1 MKKFFGNWNLRRSSS
16 GPSTSQRE
24 SFPSPDAIVP
34 HAFRQLK
41 SYNAFGKI
49 HKAASRGAAVIVQ
62 CRLMLERNGVND
74 RDKNDRTMLHYAC
87 AHGHPMVAALLI
99 EWNCDIDLRDSDNC
113 TALIKVDITQQFQCD
128 MDLMGILGIK
138 MISAKCK
145 CGADPNAKDNHGN
158 TALHYAVWH
167 NKTSMVNILLEH
179 NADICIR
186 NKDNFTPYTL
196 ARLRNNESLAK
207 FLVDKRNQIL
217 KLADELKRLK
227 CEPEPPTE
235 DSEQPQVNL
244 DGTSLISEEA
254 DKQKVIRLQSVQKL
268 NDSSVHSSEDQNQ
281 RVVRASDNGNHSAI
295 HVSQNLN
302 RSLACTSANESQTEV
317 PKNLMNSV
325 VHEAQKPNR
334 SAAARVL
341 QKQHGKTKEQP
352 VPVEENRQE
361 DGLKHGN
368 PKTKVESEY
377 SIEDSEEPRA
387 IMDKILLVSEEADKQ
402 KVIRLQSAEKLNDRW
417 AYATNQIQ
425 RVVHASDNGNHSAIH
440 VSQNLNR
447 SLACTSANESQ
458 TEVPKN
464 LMNSVVH
471 EAQKPNRS
479 AAALVLQK
487 QHGKTKQQPV
497 PVEENRQEDG
507 LKHPNRKTKVELE
520 YSIEDP
526 KELQKAVEE
535 ILLISEEADKQK
547 VIRLQSAE
555 KLNDR
560 WVHASEDQNQRV
572 VRATENGNHSAIHVS
587 QNLNRSLA
595 CTSAN
600 ESQTEVPKNLMNSVV
615 HEAEKPNRSAAAR
628 VLQKQHEKTKNQPVP
643 VEENRQ
649 EDGLKRG
656 NRKTKVESEY
666 SIRRSRRASEG
677 IEEIL
682 LVSEEADK
690 QKVIRLQSAEKLN
703 DRWAYAT
710 NQIQRLVRATE
721 NGNHSAIHVSQNLN
735 RSLAC
740 TSANESQTEVPE
752 SLMNSVVHEA
762 EKPNRSAAAVV
773 LQKQHGKTKQQPV
786 PVEENRQE
794 DGLKRPNRKTKV
806 ELEYS
811 LEDPEELQ
819 KAVEEILLISEEAD
833 KQKVIRLQSA
843 EKLNDR
849 WVHAS
854 EDQNRRVVRATENGN
869 HSAIHVSQNLNRSL
883 ACTSANE
890 SQTEVPK
897 NLMNSVVHEAQKPN
911 RSAAA
916 RVLQKQHGKT
926 KEQPVPVEENRQEDG
941 MKRGNRKTKVESE
954 YSLEDPEELQKA
966 IEEILLDIEEADKQ
980 KVIRLQSAEKLN
992 DRWVH
997 ASEDQNQRVVRA
1009 SENGNHSA
1017 IHVSQ
1022 NLNRSLACTSANESQ
1037 TEVPK
1042 NLMNSVVHEAQK
1054 PNRSAAARV
1063 LQKQHGKT
1071 KEQPVPVEENRQ
1083 EDGMKRGNRKT
1094 KVELEYSL
1102 EDPEELQKAIE
1113 EILLDIEEADK
1124 QKVIR
1129 LQSAEK
1135 LNDRWVHASEDQN
1148 QRVVR
1153 ASENGNHSAI
1163 HVSQNLNRSLA
1174 CTSANESQTEVP
1186 KNLMNSVVHE
1196 AQKRNRSAAARVLQK
1211 QHGKTKEQPV
1221 PVEENRQE
1229 DGLKRGNQK
1238 TKVESE
1244 YSLEDPEELQK
1255 AIEEILLDIEEAD
1268 KQKVIRLQS
1277 AEKLNDRWVH
1287 ASEDQNQRVVR
1298 ASENGNHSAIHVSQ
1312 NLNRSLS
1319 CISANESQTEVPK
1332 NLMNSVVHE
1341 AQKTNHS
1348 AAALVLQKQHGK
1360 TKEQPVPVEENR
1372 QEDGLKRL
1380 NQKTKVESEYSLED
1394 SEDPWEIMDDIPLD
1408 IEEADKQKVIR
1419 LQSAEKLN
1427 DRWVH
1432 ASEDQNQRV
1441 VRASENGNHSAI
1453 HVSQNLNR
1461 SLACTSANES
1471 QTEVPENLMNS
1482 VVHEAQKPNRSAA
1495 ALVLQKQHGKT
1506 KEQPVPVEE
1515 NQQEDGLKRGNPNII
1530 VKSEHPTE
1538 DSEQLQVILD
1548 GTSLVTEEADKQKVV
1563 RLQSAEKLNDS
1574 WVHASEG
1581 QIQSVVHPSENENY
1595 NAIHVS
1601 KNLNP
1606 SSAYTLEKATQ
1617 TEDPTAETVMNSV
1630 VHEAEKPNRSAAA
1643 LGLQK
1648 QHGKTKKQ
1656 PVPVEENQQED
1667 RLKQDNPKI
1676 KVESEHPTQD
1686 SEQLQVILDSTS
1698 LVSEEADKQKVIRL
1712 QSAEKLNDRWV
1723 HASED
1728 QIQRVVRASENG
1740 NHSAIHVS
1748 ENLNPS
1754 SAYTLEKATQT
1765 EDPAYTLEKATQTE
1779 DPAAKTVM
1787 NSVVHE
1793 AEKPNRSAA
1802 ALVLQ
1807 KQHGKTKKQPVP
1819 VEENQQ
1825 EDGLK
1830 QDNPK
1835 RKVESEHPTQDSEQ
1849 LQVILDSTSLV
1860 SEEADKQKVIRLQSA
1875 EKLNDRWVHASEDQ
1889 IQRVVRASE
1898 NGNHSAIHVSE
1909 NLNPSSAYTLE
1920 KATQTEDP
1928 AYTLEKATQTEDPA
1942 AKTVMNSVV
1951 HEAEKPNRSAAA
1963 LVLQKQHGKTKKQP
1977 VPVEENQQED
1987 GLKQDNPKRKV
1998 ESEHPTQD
2006 SEQLQ
2011 VILDSTSLVSE
2022 EADKQKVIR
2031 LQSAEKLNDR
2041 WVHASEDQI
2050 QRVVRASENGNH
2062 SAIHVSENLNPSS
2075 AYTLEKA
2082 TQTEDPAYTL
2092 EKATQTEDPAAK
2104 TVMNSVVHEAEK
2116 PNRSA
2121 AALVLQK
2128 QHGKTKKQPVPVE
2141 ENQQEDGLKQDNPKR
2156 KVESEHPTQDSEQLQ
2171 VILDSTSLVSEE
2183 ADKQKVIRLQ
2193 SAEKLNDR
2201 WVHASEDQIQR
2212 VVRASENGNHS
2223 AIHVSENLN
2232 PSSAYTLE
2240 KATQT
2245 EDPAYTLEKA
2255 TQTEDPAAKTVMNSV
2270 VHEAEK
2276 PNRSAAALGLQKQH
2290 GKTEEQPVPV
2300 EENREDNGSIKNTS
2314 NIKDKINEEVIHMS
2328 DSDEASLL
2336 CESKSED
2343 HETVDYDTILDL
2355 VEQLRRQSKDSAILH
2370 KIWFAISSYKISMK
2384 RQKRKFE
2391 HVSKK
2396 TRNVKDHVSLLKKN
2410 LAVSKETIIELEVSK
2425 VRLQGEQSTVRLE
2438 HENSNLEA
2446 RLRQNAGENEQLQK
2460 KSSEKYEKYI
2470 DSNKFLKCRLEEEQK
2485 KKKKYTKLLSRYT
2498 KKYIIAI
2505 HLFPTSS
2512 SFCTPP
2518 TCPIHH
2524 LKV

>member
-1 MKKFFGNWNLRRSSS
+1 
-16 GPSTSQRE
+16 
-24 SFPSPDAIVP
+24 
-34 HAFRQLK
+34 
-41 SYNAFGKI
+41 
-49 HKAASRGAAVIVQ
+49 
-62 CRLMLERNGVND
+62 
-74 RDKNDRTMLHYAC
+74 
-87 AHGHPMVAALLI
+87 
-99 EWNCDIDLRDSDNC
+99 
-113 TALIKVDITQQFQCD
+113 
-128 MDLMGILGIK
+128 
-138 MISAKCK
+138 
-145 CGADPNAKDNHGN
+145 
-158 TALHYAVWH
+158 
-167 NKTSMVNILLEH
+167 
-179 NADICIR
+179 
-186 NKDNFTPYTL
+186 
-196 ARLRNNESLAK
+196 
-207 FLVDKRNQIL
+207 
-217 KLADELKRLK
+217 
-227 CEPEPPTE
+227 
-235 DSEQPQVNL
+235 
-244 DGTSLISEEA
+244 
-254 DKQKVIRLQSVQKL
+254 
-268 NDSSVHSSEDQNQ
+268 
-281 RVVRASDNGNHSAI
+281 
-295 HVSQNLN
+295 
-302 RSLACTSANESQTEV
+302 
-317 PKNLMNSV
+317 MNSV
-325 VHEAQKPNR
+325 VHEAEKPNR
-334 SAAARVL
+334 SAAAVVL

-352 VPVEENRQE
+352 IPVENRQE
-361 DGLKHGN
+361 DGLKRGN
-368 PKTKVESEY
+368 LKTKVESEY

-425 RVVHASDNGNHSAIH
+425 RVVRASDNGNHSAIH

-471 EAQKPNRS
+471 EAEKPNRS

-487 QHGKTKQQPV
+487 QHGKTKEQPV

-507 LKHPNRKTKVELE
+507 LKRPNRKTKVELE

-526 KELQKAVEE
+526 EELQKAVEE

-628 VLQKQHEKTKNQPVP
+628 VLQKQHEKTKKQPVP

-666 SIRRSRRASEG
+666 S
-677 IEEIL
+677 
-682 LVSEEADK
+682 
-690 QKVIRLQSAEKLN
+690 
-703 DRWAYAT
+703 
-710 NQIQRLVRATE
+710 
-721 NGNHSAIHVSQNLN
+721 
-735 RSLAC
+735 
-740 TSANESQTEVPE
+740 
-752 SLMNSVVHEA
+752 
-762 EKPNRSAAAVV
+762 
-773 LQKQHGKTKQQPV
+773 
-786 PVEENRQE
+786 
-794 DGLKRPNRKTKV
+794 
-806 ELEYS
+806 

-819 KAVEEILLISEEAD
+819 KAIEEILLDIGEAD

-854 EDQNRRVVRATENGN
+854 EDQNQRVVRASENGN

-916 RVLQKQHGKT
+916 LVLKKQHGKT
-926 KEQPVPVEENRQEDG
+926 KEQPVLVEENRQEDG
-941 MKRGNRKTKVESE
+941 LKRGNRKTKVESE

-1083 EDGMKRGNRKT
+1083 EDGLKRGNRKT
-1094 KVELEYSL
+1094 KVESEYSL

-1196 AQKRNRSAAARVLQK
+1196 AQKPNRSAAARVLQK

-1229 DGLKRGNQK
+1229 DGLKRGNRK

-1298 ASENGNHSAIHVSQ
+1298 ASDNGNHSAIHVSQ
-1312 NLNRSLS
+1312 NLNRSLA
-1319 CISANESQTEVPK
+1319 CTSANESQTEVPK

-1341 AQKTNHS
+1341 AQKPNRS
-1348 AAALVLQKQHGK
+1348 AAARVLQKQHGK
-1360 TKEQPVPVEENR
+1360 TKEQPVPVEENQ
-1372 QEDGLKRL
+1372 QEDGLKRR
-1380 NQKTKVESEYSLED
+1380 NPKTKVESEYSLED

-1427 DRWVH
+1427 ESWVH

-1441 VRASENGNHSAI
+1441 VRASKNGNHSAI

-1482 VVHEAQKPNRSAA
+1482 VVHEAEKPNRSAA
-1495 ALVLQKQHGKT
+1495 ARVLQKQHGKT

-1601 KNLNP
+1601 KNLNL

-1617 TEDPTAETVMNSV
+1617 TEDPAAETVMNSV

-1667 RLKQDNPKI
+1667 GLKQDNPKIKVESEHPTQDSEQLQVILDSTSLVSEEADKQKVIRLQSEEKLNDRWVHASEDQIQRVVRASENGNHSAIHVSENLNPSSAYTLEKATQTEDPAYTLEKATQTEDPAAKTVMNSVVHEAEKPNRSAAALVLQKQHGKTKKQPVPVEENQQEDGLKQDNPKIKVESEHPTQDSEQLQVILDSTSLVSEEADKQKVIRLQSAEKLNDRWVHASEDQIQRVVRASENGNHSAIHVSENLNPSSAYTLEKATQTEDPAYTLEKATQTEDPAAKTVMNSVVHEAEKPNRSAAARVLKKQHGKTKKQPVPVEENQQEDGLKQDNPKI

-1819 VEENQQ
+1819 V
-1825 EDGLK
+1825 K
-1830 QDNPK
+1830 
-1835 RKVESEHPTQDSEQ
+1835 
-1849 LQVILDSTSLV
+1849 
-1860 SEEADKQKVIRLQSA
+1860 
-1875 EKLNDRWVHASEDQ
+1875 
-1889 IQRVVRASE
+1889 
-1898 NGNHSAIHVSE
+1898 
-1909 NLNPSSAYTLE
+1909 
-1920 KATQTEDP
+1920 
-1928 AYTLEKATQTEDPA
+1928 
-1942 AKTVMNSVV
+1942 
-1951 HEAEKPNRSAAA
+1951 
-1963 LVLQKQHGKTKKQP
+1963 
-1977 VPVEENQQED
+1977 
-1987 GLKQDNPKRKV
+1987 
-1998 ESEHPTQD
+1998 
-2006 SEQLQ
+2006 
-2011 VILDSTSLVSE
+2011 
-2022 EADKQKVIR
+2022 
-2031 LQSAEKLNDR
+2031 
-2041 WVHASEDQI
+2041 
-2050 QRVVRASENGNH
+2050 
-2062 SAIHVSENLNPSS
+2062 
-2075 AYTLEKA
+2075 
-2082 TQTEDPAYTL
+2082 
-2092 EKATQTEDPAAK
+2092 
-2104 TVMNSVVHEAEK
+2104 
-2116 PNRSA
+2116 
-2121 AALVLQK
+2121 
-2128 QHGKTKKQPVPVE
+2128 

-2300 EENREDNGSIKNTS
+2300 EENRENNGSIKNTS

-2485 KKKKYTKLLSRYT
+2485 KKKKYTKLLSRYG
-2498 KKYIIAI
+2498 
-2505 HLFPTSS
+2505 P
-2512 SFCTPP
+2512 
-2518 TCPIHH
+2518 
-2524 LKV
+2524 

>member
-1 MKKFFGNWNLRRSSS
+1 
-16 GPSTSQRE
+16 
-24 SFPSPDAIVP
+24 
-34 HAFRQLK
+34 
-41 SYNAFGKI
+41 
-49 HKAASRGAAVIVQ
+49 
-62 CRLMLERNGVND
+62 
-74 RDKNDRTMLHYAC
+74 
-87 AHGHPMVAALLI
+87 
-99 EWNCDIDLRDSDNC
+99 
-113 TALIKVDITQQFQCD
+113 
-128 MDLMGILGIK
+128 
-138 MISAKCK
+138 
-145 CGADPNAKDNHGN
+145 
-158 TALHYAVWH
+158 
-167 NKTSMVNILLEH
+167 
-179 NADICIR
+179 
-186 NKDNFTPYTL
+186 
-196 ARLRNNESLAK
+196 
-207 FLVDKRNQIL
+207 
-217 KLADELKRLK
+217 
-227 CEPEPPTE
+227 
-235 DSEQPQVNL
+235 
-244 DGTSLISEEA
+244 
-254 DKQKVIRLQSVQKL
+254 
-268 NDSSVHSSEDQNQ
+268 
-281 RVVRASDNGNHSAI
+281 
-295 HVSQNLN
+295 
-302 RSLACTSANESQTEV
+302 
-317 PKNLMNSV
+317 MNSV
-325 VHEAQKPNR
+325 VHEAEKPNR
-334 SAAARVL
+334 SAAAVVL

-352 VPVEENRQE
+352 IPVENRQE
-361 DGLKHGN
+361 DGLKRGN
-368 PKTKVESEY
+368 LKTKVESEY

-425 RVVHASDNGNHSAIH
+425 RVVRASDNGNHSAIH

-471 EAQKPNRS
+471 EAEKPNRS

-487 QHGKTKQQPV
+487 QHGKTKEQPV

-507 LKHPNRKTKVELE
+507 LKRPNRKTKVELE

-526 KELQKAVEE
+526 EELQKAVEE

-628 VLQKQHEKTKNQPVP
+628 VLQKQHEKTKKQPVP

-666 SIRRSRRASEG
+666 S
-677 IEEIL
+677 
-682 LVSEEADK
+682 
-690 QKVIRLQSAEKLN
+690 
-703 DRWAYAT
+703 
-710 NQIQRLVRATE
+710 
-721 NGNHSAIHVSQNLN
+721 
-735 RSLAC
+735 
-740 TSANESQTEVPE
+740 
-752 SLMNSVVHEA
+752 
-762 EKPNRSAAAVV
+762 
-773 LQKQHGKTKQQPV
+773 
-786 PVEENRQE
+786 
-794 DGLKRPNRKTKV
+794 
-806 ELEYS
+806 

-819 KAVEEILLISEEAD
+819 KAIEEILLDIGEAD

-854 EDQNRRVVRATENGN
+854 EDQNQRVVRASENGN

-916 RVLQKQHGKT
+916 LVLKKQHGKT
-926 KEQPVPVEENRQEDG
+926 KEQPVLVEENRQEDG
-941 MKRGNRKTKVESE
+941 LKRGNRKTKVESE

-1083 EDGMKRGNRKT
+1083 EDGLKRGNRKT
-1094 KVELEYSL
+1094 KVESEYSL

-1196 AQKRNRSAAARVLQK
+1196 AQKPNRSAAARVLQK

-1229 DGLKRGNQK
+1229 DGLKRGNRK

-1298 ASENGNHSAIHVSQ
+1298 ASDNGNHSAIHVSQ
-1312 NLNRSLS
+1312 NLNRSLA
-1319 CISANESQTEVPK
+1319 CTSANESQTEVPK

-1341 AQKTNHS
+1341 AQKPNRS
-1348 AAALVLQKQHGK
+1348 AAARVLQKQHGK
-1360 TKEQPVPVEENR
+1360 TKEQPVPVEENQ
-1372 QEDGLKRL
+1372 QEDGLKRR
-1380 NQKTKVESEYSLED
+1380 NPKTKVESEYSLED

-1427 DRWVH
+1427 ESWVH

-1441 VRASENGNHSAI
+1441 VRASKNGNHSAI

-1482 VVHEAQKPNRSAA
+1482 VVHEAEKPNRSAA
-1495 ALVLQKQHGKT
+1495 ARVLQKQHGKT

-1601 KNLNP
+1601 KNLNL

-1617 TEDPTAETVMNSV
+1617 TEDPAAETVMNSV

-1667 RLKQDNPKI
+1667 GLKQDNPKIKVESEHPTQDSEQLQVILDSTSLVSEEADKQKVIRLQSEEKLNDRWVHASEDQIQRVVRASENGNHSAIHVSENLNPSSAYTLEKATQTEDPAYTLEKATQTEDPAAKTVMNSVVHEAEKPNRSAAALVLQKQHGKTKKQPVPVEENQQEDGLKQDNPKIKVESEHPTQDSEQLQVILDSTSLVSEEADKQKVIRLQSAEKLNDRWVHASEDQIQRVVRASENGNHSAIHVSENLNPSSAYTLEKATQTEDPAYTLEKATQTEDPAAKTVMNSVVHEAEKPNRSAAARVLKKQHGKTKKQPVPVEENQQEDGLKQDNPKI

-1819 VEENQQ
+1819 V
-1825 EDGLK
+1825 K
-1830 QDNPK
+1830 
-1835 RKVESEHPTQDSEQ
+1835 
-1849 LQVILDSTSLV
+1849 
-1860 SEEADKQKVIRLQSA
+1860 
-1875 EKLNDRWVHASEDQ
+1875 
-1889 IQRVVRASE
+1889 
-1898 NGNHSAIHVSE
+1898 
-1909 NLNPSSAYTLE
+1909 
-1920 KATQTEDP
+1920 
-1928 AYTLEKATQTEDPA
+1928 
-1942 AKTVMNSVV
+1942 
-1951 HEAEKPNRSAAA
+1951 
-1963 LVLQKQHGKTKKQP
+1963 
-1977 VPVEENQQED
+1977 
-1987 GLKQDNPKRKV
+1987 
-1998 ESEHPTQD
+1998 
-2006 SEQLQ
+2006 
-2011 VILDSTSLVSE
+2011 
-2022 EADKQKVIR
+2022 
-2031 LQSAEKLNDR
+2031 
-2041 WVHASEDQI
+2041 
-2050 QRVVRASENGNH
+2050 
-2062 SAIHVSENLNPSS
+2062 
-2075 AYTLEKA
+2075 
-2082 TQTEDPAYTL
+2082 
-2092 EKATQTEDPAAK
+2092 
-2104 TVMNSVVHEAEK
+2104 
-2116 PNRSA
+2116 
-2121 AALVLQK
+2121 
-2128 QHGKTKKQPVPVE
+2128 

-2300 EENREDNGSIKNTS
+2300 EENRENNGSIKNTS

-2485 KKKKYTKLLSRYT
+2485 KKKKYTKLLSRILFRYT
-2498 KKYIIAI
+2498 KKYIITI